1 MKKLLLSIV
10 AMVFAIG
17 ANAEDFVFN
26 FNDLASYGLSAAD
39 MTTQGTETSYS
50 VTTKE
55 NLTGTLNNGKIIIKD
70 VAAEGANAAKI
81 WYYTNSQTGESV
93 YQYRTYKNHTVTI
106 SMVDGSKITNVKA
119 AGDGSTSFK
128 YSGDAVAEVTI
139 NITATTKF
147 TSITVTT
154 GEGGNTGGGG
164 DTPADP
170 KVVSVAD
177 ALGIIN
183 GLADGG
189 ITEED
194 YIVTGKITEIEQN
207 FGTTYGTATFTV
219 EGGLIGFRL
228 NYLDNKQVKDKALLA
243 VGDEVTMQ
251 GKLQK
256 YVKDGA
262 MTPELCKGYIT
273 KHVQNGTPDV
283 PTIKEITA
291 AEALTIINGLE
302 DGKTTSEEYIVS
314 GTVSTVTEIS
324 AQFGN
329 ATFVMDGL
337 TVFRCKDFD
346 NKNFTDED
354 KIQDGDKVKVRGKL
368 QKYVKDGVMTPELS
382 YGYLVELNG
391 QASSINSINAASSN
405 DVIFNLAGQKVS
417 ADYKGVVIKA
427 GKKYLNK

>member
-17 ANAEDFVFN
+17 ANAEDFVFD
-26 FNDLASYGLSAAD
+26 FNDIASYGYSASD
-39 MTTQGTETSYS
+39 MQTNGSGTY
-50 VTTKE
+50 VDINNAKE
-55 NLTGTLNNGKIIIKD
+55 KPEVVISNGKIVIKD
-70 VAAEGANAAKI
+70 VAAEGANPSRI
-81 WYYTNSQTGESV
+81 WYYTDSKAGTSY
-93 YQYRTYKNHTVTI
+93 YQYRTYKNHTVTV
-106 SMVDGSKITNVKA
+106 SMKDGSKICAIKGEGSA
-119 AGDGSTSFK
+119 ALD
-128 YSGDAVAEVTI
+128 YSGEGKAEITF
-139 NITATTKF
+139 NITASEKLN
-147 TSITVTT
+147 SLTVTT

-164 DTPADP
+164 EDIPAGP

-177 ALGIIN
+177 ALAIIN
-183 GLADGG
+183 GLEDGAT
-189 ITEED
+189 TEED

-228 NYLDNKQVKDKALLA
+228 NYLENKQVKDKALLA

-256 YVKDGA
+256 YVKEGA

-283 PTIKEITA
+283 PTIKEISA

-314 GTVSTVTEIS
+314 GTVSSVTEIS

-346 NKNFTDED
+346 NKNFTDEE
-354 KIQDGDKVKVRGKL
+354 KILDGDKVKVRGKL
-368 QKYVKDGVMTPELS
+368 QKYVKEGVMTPELS

-391 QASSINSINAASSN
+391 QTSSINSVNAGSSN
-405 DVIFNLAGQKVS
+405 AIIFNLAGQKVS